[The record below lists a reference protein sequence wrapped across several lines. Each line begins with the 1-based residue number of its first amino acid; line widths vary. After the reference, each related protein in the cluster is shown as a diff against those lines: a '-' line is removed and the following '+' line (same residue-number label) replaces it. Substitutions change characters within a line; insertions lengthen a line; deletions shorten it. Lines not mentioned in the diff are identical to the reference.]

1 MKIENCFVCFVA
13 LWWKKVNTLFLAAG
27 LMMFCFSIKAQQS
40 PVAAKDSNAIKE
52 LFFAGLKDK
61 INENYVNAG
70 SSFAKILLIDPNN
83 DAAHFELAN
92 LQLRQNK
99 ILDAEVSI
107 KKALVVKP
115 QNIWYLKL
123 LSEVYKR
130 NGNMDALVQTLNQL
144 IALDP
149 ETESYYFDRANALFI
164 SGKVDESKKA
174 YDGLEQKFGVSRAS
188 IAAKKKFKTADTN
201 GNELQKAI
209 NDSPGDAK
217 NYLELSGV
225 LLEKN
230 QNQEALTVLLK
241 AKAIDADNYEISL
254 ALADVH
260 NALKQS
266 EEAFKELKVAFN
278 NPAMPLASKL
288 NILSQMLAR
297 FSKPEVVKQATEL
310 GAMLLEDH
318 GNDPKV
324 LILYGDILYQQGNLA
339 GAKEQY
345 TAAVKLKEQI
355 YIAWEK
361 LLGVQTLMGL
371 YAEAIKTGEEALT
384 VYPNQAILY
393 YYRAF
398 ALHRNNQNAEAAY
411 ELKNALQL
419 DPEDVNLRA
428 MILALQA
435 EVLIDQGKLKEADAA
450 FDQAIAL
457 APNNYQT
464 ISNYAYY
471 LALRNQDLSK
481 AEELAAKAAQALPKN
496 SSVLDTYAIVL
507 SKVNKLEEA
516 LVYIEKAL
524 QNNDA
529 NNPVYLEHYGDILF
543 LNGQKEKAVEQW
555 QKAKIAGNQSEKL
568 KRKINEKKYIK

>member
-1 MKIENCFVCFVA
+1 MKIENYFVFFVSS
-13 LWWKKVNTLFLAAG
+13 WWKKADKLFFISML
-27 LMMFCFSIKAQQS
+27 LMACLVSKAQQS
-40 PVAAKDSNAIKE
+40 PIAVKDSNAIKE
-52 LFFAGLKDK
+52 LFFAGLKEK
-61 INENYVNAG
+61 MNENYANAS
-70 SSFAKILLIDPNN
+70 SSFSKILLIDPAN

-107 KKALVVKP
+107 KKALLGRP
-115 QNIWYLKL
+115 ENIWYIKL

-130 NGNMDALVQTLNQL
+130 NGNMEALGQTLEKL

-164 SGKVDESKKA
+164 AGKVEESKKA
-174 YDGLEQKFGVSRAS
+174 YDFLEQKFGVSKAS
-188 IAAKKKFKTADTN
+188 AAAKKKFKSNDTN

-209 NDSPGDAK
+209 TDSPGDVK

-230 QNQEALTVLLK
+230 QNEEALTILLK
-241 AKAIDADNYEISL
+241 AKAIDADNYEVNL
-254 ALADVH
+254 ALADVY
-260 NALKQS
+260 NALKKP
-266 EEAFKELKVAFN
+266 EEAFSALKIAFDN
-278 NPAMPLASKL
+278 TEMPLPSKL
-288 NILSQMLAR
+288 NILSQMLPR
-297 FSKPEVVKQATEL
+297 FNKPGVAKQATEL
-310 GAMLLEDH
+310 AAIVLNDYKS
-318 GNDPKV
+318 DPKV
-324 LILYGDILYQQGNLA
+324 FILYGDILYQQGNLG

-345 TAAVKLKEQI
+345 MAAMKLKEQM

-371 YAEAIKTGEEALT
+371 YTEAIKTGEEALT

-411 ELKNALQL
+411 ELNNALQL
-419 DPEDVNLRA
+419 DPEDVNLKS

-450 FDQAIAL
+450 FDKAVAL
-457 APNNYQT
+457 APANYQT
-464 ISNYAYY
+464 MSNYAYY
-471 LALRNQDLSK
+471 LALRNHDLPK
-481 AEELAAKAAQALPKN
+481 AEKLAAKSAQELPQN
-496 SSVLDTYAIVL
+496 ASILDTYAIVL
-507 SKVNKLEEA
+507 SKVNKLDEA
-516 LVYIEKAL
+516 LVYIQKAL
-524 QNNDA
+524 QNNEA

-543 LNGQKEKAVEQW
+543 LKGEKEKAVEQW
-555 QKAKIAGNQSEKL
+555 QKAKMSGNQSEKL
-568 KRKINEKKYIK
+568 NRKINEKKYIK

>member
-61 INENYVNAG
+61 MNENYVNAG

-209 NDSPGDAK
+209 KDSPGDAK

-481 AEELAAKAAQALPKN
+481 AEELAANAAQALPKN
-496 SSVLDTYAIVL
+496 SSILDTYAIVL
-507 SKVNKLEEA
+507 SKVNKIEEA